1 MIGFIIWSSVSSI
14 ILGIGIYSFL
24 AKKPVSFFTGT
35 DAPKVKDTKKYNHAV
50 GILWFMYAV
59 FFEALGLPFLLM
71 KERLLSSFIVI
82 GGTILISIALPIVYT
97 LGIIRKYEDK

>member
-1 MIGFIIWSSVSSI
+1 
-14 ILGIGIYSFL
+14 L

-35 DAPKVKDTKKYNHAV
+35 EAPKVKDTKKYNHAV

-59 FFEALGLPFLLM
+59 SFEVLSLPFLLM
-71 KERLLSSFIVI
+71 EERLLSSFIVI

-97 LGIIRKYEDK
+97 LGIMRKYEDK